1 MDSHCWAGWTN
12 ALQVNLVVGG
22 VEIRG
27 TVGTKS
33 WWNRIPINCGANQ
46 PKWKIDPKK
55 EEYPKMGNCT
65 NLSVQILLKFVYQLK
80 IETQFQAYPWCG
92 YRHLLFDTIVKPLDR
107 EKEKTLVGHSCHVIY
122 GQERSF
128 VNLKFTSKAVPQF
141 MPSIW
146 GLRNLRLK
154 VKAQV
159 CNPLNLCKSYY
170 LKLLSINYEDTA

>member
-1 MDSHCWAGWTN
+1 MHFQTKRKEIKKFFFWKSIFVCTWHNLKLLLVKKLISQLWRKKPGHAKVDSHCWAGWTN

-92 YRHLLFDTIVKPLDR
+92 YRHLLFDTIVKPLDK
-107 EKEKTLVGHSCHVIY
+107 EKEKH
-122 GQERSF
+122 
-128 VNLKFTSKAVPQF
+128 
-141 MPSIW
+141 
-146 GLRNLRLK
+146 
-154 VKAQV
+154 
-159 CNPLNLCKSYY
+159 
-170 LKLLSINYEDTA
+170 

>member
-1 MDSHCWAGWTN
+1 MHFQTKQKEIKKFVFWKSIFVCTWHNLKLLLVKKLISQLWRKKARTCKSGFSLLSRLNKCA
-12 ALQVNLVVGG
+12 AVNLVVGG
-22 VEIRG
+22 VEILG

-33 WWNRIPINCGANQ
+33 WWNRIPINWGENQ

-107 EKEKTLVGHSCHVIY
+107 EKEKNINGAFLS
-122 GQERSF
+122 RD
-128 VNLKFTSKAVPQF
+128 
-141 MPSIW
+141 
-146 GLRNLRLK
+146 LRARK
-154 VKAQV
+154 MV
-159 CNPLNLCKSYY
+159 C
-170 LKLLSINYEDTA
+170 